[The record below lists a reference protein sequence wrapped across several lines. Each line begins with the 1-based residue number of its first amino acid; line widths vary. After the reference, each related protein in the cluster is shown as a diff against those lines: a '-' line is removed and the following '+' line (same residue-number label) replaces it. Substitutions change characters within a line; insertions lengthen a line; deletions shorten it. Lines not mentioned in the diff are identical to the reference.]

1 MEFKDKVYQARMQL
15 NLTQMEFAKEL
26 GFGFATISRWE
37 NGVTRPTKLKIL
49 LILIIDSGKI
59 IIILLKN
66 LMSFMAKFPNGKI
79 DF

>member
-37 NGVTRPTKLKIL
+37 NGVTRPTKLKKYAFNQFCKEKSINFVEE
-49 LILIIDSGKI
+49 SK
-59 IIILLKN
+59 
-66 LMSFMAKFPNGKI
+66 
-79 DF
+79 